1 MTSSNLDIIA
11 RRHFLTLAALG
22 AGVVL
27 APEAAVADDRS
38 LLDIFADQ
46 AGRLDGKTV
55 FWLTR
60 GREYVIQG
68 STVKPVYDR
77 HVISACRVIKL
88 PDGGLKYPYVETAFA
103 TMPGVAEAA
112 AQLQSPVTGKS
123 YPNPIINPLRLTL
136 WISPTGEITQE
147 VKLEKLKV
155 ESHYKGTL
163 SLVHSLGQDPLL
175 SCEINVQGA
184 TPAGKLALTEMGPY
198 QADPT
203 RRTGG
208 FTPATREIIVVRD
221 APAYLVGAGVTATM
235 LGIHP
240 SLKFASLGEIVKAL
254 TPVERTHYAGWMQS
268 WERMLDA
275 QENVILG

>member
-22 AGVVL
+22 AGAVL

-46 AGRLDGKTV
+46 AGRLDGKKV

-68 STVKPVYDR
+68 STVTPVYDR
-77 HVISACRVIKL
+77 YVISACRIIKL

-103 TMPGVAEAA
+103 TMPGVADAA

-123 YPNPIINPLRLTL
+123 YSNPVINPLRLTL

-147 VKLEKLKV
+147 VKLETLKV
-155 ESHYKGTL
+155 ESHYKGML
-163 SLVHSLGQDPLL
+163 SLVHSPGEGQLL
-175 SCEINVQGA
+175 SCAINVQGA

-240 SLKFASLGEIVKAL
+240 SRKFASLGEVVNAL
-254 TPVERTHYAGWMQS
+254 TPVEKTRYAGWMKN

-275 QENVILG
+275 PENVILG